1 MAVDRDPSGRPE
13 DHDHP
18 DEVVARAAGTLRE
31 ITDAGWVR
39 AREAVL
45 ERVRRTLRPGPHVAG
60 RSADGRFTV
69 ATPVLV
75 DVLRRAVDGATP
87 ARVLDV
93 QVDVDPDA
101 ELAGVALRLSVAY
114 GSPIGPDAAAARS
127 AVLAEVQRTLGTAL
141 VPERVTVDVH
151 IADVHVTETRPP
163 RPRGRENPTPEG
175 PGGVPPA

>member
-1 MAVDRDPSGRPE
+1 MAVNRDPSGRPE

-45 ERVRRTLRPGPHVAG
+45 ERVRRTLRPAPHVAG
-60 RSADGRFTV
+60 RHADGRFTV

-75 DVLRRAVDGATP
+75 DRLRRAVDGATP

-93 QVDVDPDA
+93 QVDVGPDA

-114 GSPIGPDAAAARS
+114 GSPIAPDAEAARA
-127 AVLAEVQRTLGTAL
+127 AVLAEVERTLG
-141 VPERVTVDVH
+141 VPLAPARVTVDVH
-151 IADVHVTETRPP
+151 IADVH
-163 RPRGRENPTPEG
+163 RPRVDTWSD
-175 PGGVPPA
+175 PPNQQ